1 MTYEKSLISQRFWTM
16 LAGLALIALAGCGES
31 GNDATGAADTN
42 AAPVETAGNAIIPPA
57 DAAEVPADIGPRGE
71 ILGDIV
77 LGAADAP
84 VEVIEYGSLTCGG
97 CARFHEVVLPELKK
111 KYIETGKVRFVF
123 RHFVRDPAD
132 LAASKITR
140 CQGVERYYPLLDLFF
155 ARQRNWL
162 NNDYEANLANL
173 SRRAGLGKAK
183 LDACLADQELQDMII
198 EQRQAG
204 VRDYEV
210 NSTPTIIVNGKPV
223 DNALNFDAIDRAIAR
238 QL

>member
-1 MTYEKSLISQRFWTM
+1 MTYEKSPIFPRFS
-16 LAGLALIALAGCGES
+16 AAIACLALMALAGCGES
-31 GNDATGAADTN
+31 DDGPTGAAGTDAT
-42 AAPVETAGNAIIPPA
+42 PVETAGGAIIPPA
-57 DAAEVPADIGPRGE
+57 DAAEPPADLGPRGE

-97 CARFHEVVLPELKK
+97 CARFHEVVFPEIKK

-140 CQGVERYYPLLDLFF
+140 CQGVERYYPLLDLLFE
-155 ARQRNWL
+155 RQRSWL
-162 NNDYEANLANL
+162 NNDYETHLTNL

-204 VRDYEV
+204 VRDHEV
-210 NSTPTIIVNGKPV
+210 NSTPTIIVNGRPV
-223 DNALNFDAIDRAIAR
+223 DNALDFDAIDRAIAR

>member
-1 MTYEKSLISQRFWTM
+1 MTYEKSPILPRFPAA
-16 LAGLALIALAGCGES
+16 LAGLALIALAGCGDSNDGNTGTADS
-31 GNDATGAADTN
+31 GT
-42 AAPVETAGNAIIPPA
+42 APVETAENALIAPA
-57 DAAEVPADIGPRGE
+57 DAAEAPADIGPRGE

-97 CARFHEVVLPELKK
+97 CARFHEVVFPELFK

-155 ARQRNWL
+155 ARQRSWL
-162 NNDYEANLANL
+162 NNDYEANLSNL

-198 EQRQAG
+198 EQRQGG

-210 NSTPTIIVNGKPV
+210 NSTPTIIVNGKRV
-223 DNALNFDAIDRAIAR
+223 DNGLNFDALDRAIAR